1 MNANKRFKVLRQ
13 LPCCWCGRSPSDVAH
28 SNWYEHGK
36 GKGVKANDEYTI
48 PMCREH
54 HNLFDTYALGVTREQ
69 SKAWFMQKWE
79 FINGVISEI
88 QAQN

>member
-1 MNANKRFKVLRQ
+1 
-13 LPCCWCGRSPSDVAH
+13 
-28 SNWYEHGK
+28 
-36 GKGVKANDEYTI
+36 
-48 PMCREH
+48 MCREH
-54 HNLFDTYALGVTREQ
+54 HNLFDTYALGMTREQ